1 MDRSRPGRQQPARL
15 GEPVNMA
22 AGPQD
27 GRPPAA
33 GRRVISTGVAST
45 LIAVG
50 AILRFALAGGSP
62 HGLNVH
68 VVAMGIGNSD

>member
-1 MDRSRPGRQQPARL
+1 MDRSRPSRWLPVWL
-15 GEPVNMA
+15 GEPVNIA

-33 GRRVISTGVAST
+33 GRRVMSTGVGVT

-50 AILRFALAGGSP
+50 RSCGSLWLEVP
-62 HGLNVH
+62 RT
-68 VVAMGIGNSD
+68 A